1 MSPHGEHSIE
11 QQYALVCPLGEASI
25 VWNVAATVFVKL
37 LINID
42 KRGWNLYLWLN
53 RETQAV
59 SLSWFMV
66 GVLPEDD
73 DLYFR
78 KRGKSECIED
88 IIGRRIDLMGVVFFI
103 DRFIQLRVIRLGK
116 LRL

>member
-1 MSPHGEHSIE
+1 MRTHGEHGVE
-11 QQYALVCPLGEASI
+11 QQYALVCPLGESSI
-25 VWNVAATVFVKL
+25 VWNVAATVFVKF

-42 KRGWNLYLWLN
+42 KRGWNLYLWPN

-59 SLSWFMV
+59 SLSRFMV
-66 GVLPEDD
+66 GVLPENDG
-73 DLYFR
+73 LYFR

-88 IIGRRIDLMGVVFFI
+88 IIGRWIDLMGVVFFV
-103 DRFIQLRVIRLGK
+103 DRFIQLCVIRLGK